1 MGKQSESSFLLL
13 RGGKGE
19 NPSEC
24 CFWPIRST
32 LDWAVLY
39 SEDRDSSREGRAFPI
54 QNEERMEYGKEC
66 MRFRVHSGKHSGS
79 IPSH

>member
-1 MGKQSESSFLLL
+1 MGLQSESSSLLL
-13 RGGKGE
+13 RGGKWE

-24 CFWPIRST
+24 RFWPIRST

-39 SEDRDSSREGRAFPI
+39 SKDRDSSREGRAFPT

-66 MRFRVHSGKHSGS
+66 MGL
-79 IPSH
+79 